1 MPSALTYPGVY
12 VEEIP
17 SGVRT
22 ITGVATSIAAFVGK
36 APWGPIDDPVIITSF
51 ADFERR
57 FGGLSRTYPMGY
69 AVKDFYLNGG
79 QTAVIVRVFP
89 GVTAASTAKFDVNG
103 LLLKAASPGTWA
115 NTAVRVRVD
124 QTNIPAADQ
133 ANLYNPTVH
142 NKTTGATETYL
153 GVTHNDTNMRVDRV
167 LENAGS
173 MIRFDVADPFVAPA
187 KPSSFHAAITPT
199 VNDVWNDNTL
209 SEAASTASTGD
220 GTALWGTDEGS
231 ETNKTGIYS
240 LQKTD
245 LFNILCLTG
254 NDRDTDVPK
263 AIYQKALTYARKRRA
278 MLVVDAP
285 RTWADA
291 NAIAANNFQK
301 LTDDVGLSGDA
312 ARNAAI
318 YYPRILEA
326 DPQMDNQISA
336 FPPAGAMAGI
346 MARTD
351 VTRGVWKAPAGV
363 DAAIAG
369 AAGLSVKLTD
379 EENGIL
385 NPVGI
390 NCLRTF
396 PIIGSVVWGART
408 MRGADVTPDDYK
420 YIPVRRLALFIE
432 ESLYRGFKWAV
443 FEPNDEPL
451 WAQIRLAG
459 GAFMHN
465 LFVQGAFQGGSP
477 RDAYFVKCDKDTTTQ
492 NDINLGIVN
501 VVVGFAPLKPA
512 EFVVL
517 KIAQIAGQ
525 IQA

>member
-36 APWGPIDDPVIITSF
+36 APWGPVDDPVIITSF

-57 FGGLSRTYPMGY
+57 FGGLSRNYPMGY

-89 GVTAASTAKFDVNG
+89 GATNGSTARYDVNG

-115 NTAVRVRVD
+115 NTAIRVRVD

-133 ANLYNPTVH
+133 PNLFNLTIH
-142 NKTTGATETYL
+142 NKTTGVTETYL

-173 MIRFDVADPFVAPA
+173 MLRFDAAEPFVPPVKPA
-187 KPSSFHAAITPT
+187 TYHAAITPA
-199 VNDVWNDNTL
+199 VNDVWNDDTL
-209 SEAASTASTGD
+209 SEAAATPSTGD
-220 GTALWGTDEGS
+220 GGTLWGADEGS
-231 ETNKTGIYS
+231 ETNKTGIYA

-245 LFNILCLTG
+245 LFNILCLSADT
-254 NDRDTDVPK
+254 RDTDVP
-263 AIYQKALTYARKRRA
+263 ATVYQKALSYCRKRRA
-278 MLVVDAP
+278 MLLVDAP
-285 RTWADA
+285 RTWGDA
-291 NAIAANNFQK
+291 NSVSANGFQK
-301 LTDDVGLSGDA
+301 LTALNLTGDVG
-312 ARNAAI
+312 RNAAI

-326 DPQMDNQISA
+326 DSQMDNQIA
-336 FPPAGAMAGI
+336 TFPPSGAVAGI

-363 DAAIAG
+363 DASIVG
-369 AAGLSVKLTD
+369 AAGVAVKLTD
-379 EENGIL
+379 EENGLL

-420 YIPVRRLALFIE
+420 YVPVRRLALFIE
-432 ESLYRGFKWAV
+432 ESLFRGLKWAV

-492 NDINLGIVN
+492 NDVNLGVVN

-517 KIAQIAGQ
+517 KLTQIAGQ